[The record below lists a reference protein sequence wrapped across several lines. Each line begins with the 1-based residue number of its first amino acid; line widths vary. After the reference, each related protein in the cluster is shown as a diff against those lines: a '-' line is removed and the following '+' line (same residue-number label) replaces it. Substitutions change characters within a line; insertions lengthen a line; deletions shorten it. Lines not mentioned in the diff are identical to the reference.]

1 MITKSN
7 LKPWL
12 QDLLTSF
19 INVLPI
25 VAVVLVLYFSGQ
37 DSDFCL
43 ARDLSENGYPNELFS
58 FLICSLIVALGLG
71 LFSIGVDQSLCHI
84 GNIIGGHLT
93 KKQNMWLFVIL
104 TFFIG
109 CLITVAEPDLV
120 ILASETG
127 MNQIVLI
134 LTISI
139 GVGLFLVLG
148 TLRIIFQ
155 VDLRLVFLA
164 VYGLAFIITNLAAP
178 ELIPLAFDAGG
189 VATGPVTIPF
199 ILAFGAGVAASR
211 EGSHSGSDDFG
222 LSALATVGPI
232 IAILMLAIF
241 YSSSKVSYTV
251 PSIALKLDPTLY
263 SDSFKSSLWNVFLGI
278 GPLALFFLI
287 YDLIF
292 LHLGKK
298 DLLKILVGLIYCY
311 FGLVLFL
318 GAVQVGFTSVAQS
331 IGNSLGSSNGLPLAT
346 LIGAIFGCF
355 AVLAEPAVGVLVTQI
370 QTVSE
375 GTIKKGGFL
384 AINALSIAV
393 AVALSV
399 IRAYYQFSIMWYFVP
414 GYILALGLMF
424 VIPKI
429 YSSIAFDAGTV
440 ASGPMATSF
449 TMPFIIGFACAYYQS
464 VGITGNA
471 LTTAV
476 YEDAFGVVSMI
487 SLMPLIVVQLAGLY
501 AGVKRDAIYSKAR
514 KRILEPD
521 DDQIIHFK
529 EESAQ

>member
-1 MITKSN
+1 MILKNN

-12 QDLLTSF
+12 QNLLTSF
-19 INVLPI
+19 LSVLPI
-25 VAVVLVLYFSGQ
+25 VLVVLVLYFSGR
-37 DSDFCL
+37 DSNFCL
-43 ARDLSENGYPNELFS
+43 SKDLGDNGYPNELIS
-58 FLICSLIVALGLG
+58 FLICSLVVAFGLG
-71 LFSIGVDQSLCHI
+71 LFSIGVEQSLSHI

-104 TFFIG
+104 TFVIG
-109 CLITVAEPDLV
+109 CLITIAEPDLV
-120 ILASETG
+120 ILANETG
-127 MNQIVLI
+127 MNQLVLI
-134 LTISI
+134 LTICV

-155 VDLRLVFLA
+155 VDLSLVFLA

-178 ELIPLAFDAGG
+178 GLIPLAFDAGG

-232 IAILMLAIF
+232 IAILMLAVF
-241 YSSSKVSYTV
+241 YSSSKISYEV
-251 PSIALKLDPTLY
+251 PSIVLKFNPALY
-263 SDSFKSSLWNVFLGI
+263 GASFSSSLWNVFLGV
-278 GPLALFFLI
+278 GPVALFFII
-287 YDLIF
+287 YDLVF

-298 DLLKILVGLIYCY
+298 DLIKIFVGLIFCY
-311 FGLVLFL
+311 VGLVLFL
-318 GAVQVGFTSVAQS
+318 GAVQIGFSSVAQS
-331 IGNSLGSSNGLPLAT
+331 IGNSLGNSSGLPLAI
-346 LIGAIFGCF
+346 LIGAVFGCF

-375 GTIKKGGFL
+375 GTIKKSGFL
-384 AINALSIAV
+384 TINAISIAV

-414 GYILALGLMF
+414 GYILALGLTF
-424 VIPKI
+424 LVPKI

-449 TMPFIIGFACAYYQS
+449 TMPFIIGFAYACYESAGLS
-464 VGITGNA
+464 DAA
-471 LTTAV
+471 LKNAV
-476 YEDAFGVVSMI
+476 YEDAFGVISMI

-501 AGVKRDAIYSKAR
+501 AGIKRNVIYSKAR

-521 DDQIIHFK
+521 DDQIIHFGG
-529 EESAQ
+529 EGVS